1 MENLTHAIQVGYYR
15 GTNNKN
21 MPANAGMTTFH
32 ASYPDATG
40 SMVGSTY
47 LTTKD
52 GAWEAI
58 FDTDYQI
65 YKDLSPRRGT
75 RVHPP
80 EPQRRR
86 LGQRPRQHQPQRLQ
100 GLRQHAVRFLR
111 TGFAE
116 PGGETKDAFR
126 AARLKLLRTDC
137 LLASFPPK
145 PLRPSATRG
154 KGGARIGGSHGLPI
168 RRHFLKAFGVRQ
180 QRSRRQSFLL
190 SYAGKPGAC
199 CARLSRF
206 SFFIMPSAGGFP
218 S

>member
-1 MENLTHAIQVGYYR
+1 MGSHFRHRL
-15 GTNNKN
+15 
-21 MPANAGMTTFH
+21 
-32 ASYPDATG
+32 PDLQG
-40 SMVGSTY
+40 S
-47 LTTKD
+47 D
-52 GAWEAI
+52 
-58 FDTDYQI
+58 
-65 YKDLSPRRGT
+65 PRRGT

-100 GLRQHAVRFLR
+100 GFRQHAVRFLR

-137 LLASFPPK
+137 LLASFPPNRFAF
-145 PLRPSATRG
+145 RPPGG
-154 KGGARIGGSHGLPI
+154 KGGARHW
-168 RRHFLKAFGVRQ
+168 
-180 QRSRRQSFLL
+180 RQSRAADPETFPEGFRCPTATKPTAILPSLL
-190 SYAGKPGAC
+190 CGKPGHAC